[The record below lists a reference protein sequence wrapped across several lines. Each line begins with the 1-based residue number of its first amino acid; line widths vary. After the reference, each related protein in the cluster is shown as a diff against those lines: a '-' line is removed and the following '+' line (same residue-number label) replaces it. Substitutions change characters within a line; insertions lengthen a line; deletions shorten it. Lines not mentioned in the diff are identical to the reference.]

1 MLTDALVIGESRF
14 GDFIQQLND
23 AEIPQNSRLDKD
35 TLTVYFVEDEVE
47 TVATF
52 VNGLFVTAST
62 EVEL

>member
-47 TVATF
+47 TAATF